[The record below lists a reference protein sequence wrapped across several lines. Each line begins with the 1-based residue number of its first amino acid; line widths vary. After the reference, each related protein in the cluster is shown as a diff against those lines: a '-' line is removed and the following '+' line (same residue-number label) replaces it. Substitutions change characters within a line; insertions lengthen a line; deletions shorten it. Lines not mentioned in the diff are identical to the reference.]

1 MRAAAVRVGSVAAF
15 GVLPVVVAIWM
26 LVVAH
31 PGSLAVD
38 FHHELYPEAQLV
50 LDGENPFPPEG
61 ADLSGGRNFIWPTL
75 VAVLVSPLTALP
87 PGAADWT
94 IAFLGLA
101 CMLASLRIVGVR
113 DWRVYGAFAL
123 WPQMI
128 GELRVSHL
136 TPLLC
141 LLLAIAWR
149 YRDTRFAPGLAVGL
163 GGAVKF
169 FLWPVGVWLAA
180 IGRAREALVAA
191 AVAGA
196 SLLLILPFTSLS
208 AYVRTLADLGRAFD
222 HLSYSPFGLLVQAGA
237 PDWLARTATLLLG
250 AALLVV
256 CWRRASLALA
266 VAAALVLS
274 PIVWIDYF
282 ALAAVPL
289 AIARPRLS
297 PIWLVP
303 LVTWGL
309 TSDAETVSGAV
320 RVLGAFAVVLGAAA
334 LWEPDGRA
342 TRRATRRS
350 ARAGTASRDA
360 PDPRPAA

>member
-1 MRAAAVRVGSVAAF
+1 MKAAAVRVGSVVAF
-15 GVLPVVVAIWM
+15 GVLPVVVAICM
-26 LVVAH
+26 FVVAH

-61 ADLSGGRNFIWPTL
+61 ADLSGGRNFIWPPL
-75 VAVLVSPLTALP
+75 AAVLVGPLTALP
-87 PGAADWT
+87 LEAADWA
-94 IAFLGLA
+94 IAFLGIA
-101 CMLASLRIVGVR
+101 CALASLWVVGVR

-141 LLLAIAWR
+141 LLIALAWR
-149 YRDTRFAPGLAVGL
+149 YRDVRFAPGLAIGL
-163 GGAVKF
+163 GGAIKF
-169 FLWPVGVWLAA
+169 FLWPLGVWLVA
-180 IGRAREALVAA
+180 IGRAHEALVAA
-191 AVAGA
+191 VVAGA

-208 AYVRTLADLGRAFD
+208 TYLETLVDLGRTFD
-222 HLSYSPFGLLVQAGA
+222 HLSYSPFGLLVQSGA

-250 AALLVV
+250 ASLLVL

-289 AIARPRLS
+289 AVVRPRLS

-309 TSDAETVSGAV
+309 TSDAETVAGAV
-320 RVLGAFAVVLGAAA
+320 RVLAAFAVVLAAAA
-334 LWEPDGRA
+334 LWEQNGRA
-342 TRRATRRS
+342 TRPATRSS